1 MKLLSLLLLLL
12 LTTPCLGKP
21 GPLVVIL
28 LPGTSLHD
36 WQTADAPCLHR
47 LMDSGSLAVM
57 NTRTARQSGDK
68 QRESPESAL
77 LTLGAGARA
86 ASVATKAIGYHVLS
100 GNLTEALE
108 KAHVVIRTGGGNN
121 ALLVAASQSREI
133 QTAASLSTLAPG
145 CTIWDAGSDIR
156 AADTLIGHAARLVDT
171 QNGRLIVLAA
181 FANNADYAVGR
192 RLSPVLEY
200 GETVPAGLLVSAST
214 RRPGLVTN
222 TDFAPTVAGY
232 FGLSRADFPARPFG
246 VAWTFQATHTAAA
259 QTTALAEQAYRQG
272 RGMRILPYSAL
283 ALAAWILLATLLLI
297 RGKLPVWAAAI
308 PLTATLALLLAR
320 SAAEA
325 CAYFLLLTLLGF
337 GVAARCGWRIV
348 PSILASGI
356 IFVLVGT
363 LAMGGSLMHSSLLGY
378 SAVEGARYY
387 GIGNEAMG
395 LLVGSTLVVAARLW
409 PLGKYSKACTL
420 ALLIGV
426 TILMGLPQAGAKAG
440 GLLVAS
446 SAFGIFLWEKHG
458 AKWSWRTIAIV
469 GMASIGLLGIVALG
483 DSLSQQS
490 HQSHMGE
497 AIQRIR
503 SGGFGE
509 ASGIIARKLAVEGR
523 LAWHSTWAALLWIG
537 VLSLRQTRPIS
548 KAGFV
553 AVAACFLFNDA
564 GTVAA
569 ALCLVPLWSDAAL
582 QSQKGLGRT
591 YFLPRPL

>member
-1 MKLLSLLLLLL
+1 MKLLCLFLFLLF
-12 LTTPCLGKP
+12 TTPCLGKP

-28 LPGTSLHD
+28 LPGTSLRD
-36 WQTADAPCLHR
+36 WQSANAPSLHR
-47 LMDSGSLAVM
+47 LMESGALAVM
-57 NTRTARQSGDK
+57 NTRTARQSGDT
-68 QRESPESAL
+68 QRESSQSAL
-77 LTLGAGARA
+77 ITLGAGSRA
-86 ASVATKAIGYHVLS
+86 SSTATEAIGYRILS

-108 KAHVVIRTGGGNN
+108 KAHVVIQTGGGNN
-121 ALLVAASQSREI
+121 ASLVAASQNREI
-133 QTAASLSTLAPG
+133 PSAASLTALAPG
-145 CTIWDAGSDIR
+145 CTIWDAGSDIQ
-156 AADTLIGHAARLVDT
+156 AADTLIGNAAKQVDT
-171 QNGRLIVLAA
+171 RKGRLIVLAA

-200 GETVPAGLLVSAST
+200 GKTVPAGLLVSAST

-222 TDFAPTVAGY
+222 TDFAPTVADY
-232 FGLSRADFPARPFG
+232 FGLSRSDFPARPFG
-246 VAWTFQATHTAAA
+246 VAWTFQPAQSAAA
-259 QTTALAEQAYRQG
+259 QAAGLEEQAYRQWK
-272 RGMRILPYSAL
+272 GMRILPYAALTL
-283 ALAAWILLATLLLI
+283 ALWILLATLLLI
-297 RGKLPVWAAAI
+297 RGKLPAWAPAL
-308 PLTATLALLLAR
+308 PLTATLSLLLVH

-337 GVAARCGWRIV
+337 GVAARCGWRLI

-409 PLGKYSKACTL
+409 PLGQYSKACALT
-420 ALLIGV
+420 LLIGV
-426 TILMGLPQAGAKAG
+426 TIFLGMPQAGAKAG

-483 DSLSQQS
+483 DSLTQQS

-509 ASGIIARKLAVEGR
+509 ANGIIVRKLAVEGR

-537 VLSLRQTRPIS
+537 VLCLRQTKPIS

-553 AVAACFLFNDA
+553 AVASCLLFNDA

-582 QSQKGLGRT
+582 QIQRGLGRT

>member
-12 LTTPCLGKP
+12 LTSPCLGKP

-28 LPGTSLHD
+28 LPGTSLRD
-36 WQTADAPCLHR
+36 WQSADAPSLHR
-47 LMDSGSLAVM
+47 LMKSGALGVM
-57 NTRTARQSGDK
+57 NTRTARQSGDT
-68 QRESPESAL
+68 QRESPQSAL
-77 LTLGAGARA
+77 ITLGAGARA
-86 ASVATKAIGYHVLS
+86 SSTATEALGYRVLP
-100 GNLTEALE
+100 GNLTDALA
-108 KAHVVIRTGGGNN
+108 KAHVVIRTRGGEN

-156 AADTLIGHAARLVDT
+156 AADIFIGHAARLVDT

-200 GETVPAGLLVSAST
+200 GKTVPAGLLVSAST

-222 TDFAPTVAGY
+222 TDFAPTVADY
-232 FGLSRADFPARPFG
+232 FGLSRSDFPARPFG
-246 VAWTFQATHTAAA
+246 VAWTFKPTQSAPTQAAA
-259 QTTALAEQAYRQG
+259 LEEQAYRQG
-272 RGMRILPYSAL
+272 KGIRILPYAALTL
-283 ALAAWILLATLLLI
+283 ALWILLATLLLI
-297 RGKLPVWAAAI
+297 RGKLPAWASAL
-308 PLTATLALLLAR
+308 PLTATVALLLAR

-325 CAYFLLLTLLGF
+325 YAYFLLLTLMGF
-337 GVAARCGWRIV
+337 GVAARCGWRLV

-356 IFVLVGT
+356 IFVLVVT
-363 LAMGGSLMHSSLLGY
+363 LVMGGSLMHSSLLGY

-409 PLGKYSKACTL
+409 PLGQYSKACAL
-420 ALLIGV
+420 VLLIGV
-426 TILMGLPQAGAKAG
+426 TILLGMPQAGAKAG

-458 AKWSWRTIAIV
+458 AKWSWRVIAFV
-469 GMASIGLLGIVALG
+469 GMASVGLLGVVALG
-483 DSLSQQS
+483 DSLLQQS

-503 SGGFGE
+503 SDGFGE
-509 ASGIIARKLAVEGR
+509 ARGIIIRKLAVEGR

-537 VLSLRQTRPIS
+537 VLSLRKTRSIS

-569 ALCLVPLWSDAAL
+569 ALCLIPLWSDATL
-582 QSQKGLGRT
+582 QIQKGLGRT
-591 YFLPRPL
+591 YFLPRPI